1 MVKKKKNEEQ
11 NGVIEEN
18 VDEEVESN
26 EEVPEENVE
35 EPEVVSEEEDVSND
49 EEETIEKSV
58 GASKRGKSVNDN
70 VKNIREAQV
79 ALSSY
84 SKEQLDKANKTLP
97 KWSLE
102 PPFQYLK

>member
-11 NGVIEEN
+11 NDVIEES

-26 EEVPEENVE
+26 EEVSEENVE
-35 EPEVVSEEEDVSND
+35 ELEDVSEEAASSD
-49 EEETIEKSV
+49 EEETIEESV